1 MNPVPASGALILAV
15 DDNEA
20 GRYAKSRILRL
31 AGFDVIEAA
40 NGTDALRLAIERHP
54 ELMLIDVRLPDLNG
68 RHVALRVKSDP
79 GTADIAVLQTSAT
92 HTDSRHKVLALEAG
106 ADAYLVEPVDPEEL
120 VANVRALLRMRRAE
134 IGLTESERRFRHM
147 AESIG
152 DVFWILDPA
161 AMKFEYVSPA
171 FSSLWGRDVRSL
183 EHGMSAWIEAVHTDD
198 RARVESAYARL
209 ASGGSY
215 DEEFR
220 IYQPDGSERWIANR
234 GFPMQVGDGP
244 RRAAGVAQDITER
257 KVAEAT
263 LRGLD
268 RRKDEFLAMLAH
280 ELRNPLGPIRNA
292 VEIMRI
298 APVENTAMHDKA
310 REMVGRQVAHLGRLV
325 DDLLDI
331 SRITQDKITLQK
343 TPVKLEAAVN
353 AALELARP
361 STDATG
367 HRIEVRIPEEPIW
380 LDADPVRLTQIV
392 GNLLNNAAKFTPP
405 SGRIALYAERRG
417 AAVAIAV
424 EDSGIGM
431 SPDLMPHVFELF
443 TQGDQSLERSR
454 GGLGIGLSLV
464 QRLVQLHGG
473 TVSASSPGVGQGS
486 RFEVVL
492 PTVPPPHVSRDEA
505 APAPRSSAR
514 RILVVD
520 DSRDSAEALSVILEQ
535 KGHRVETSFGALDA
549 LARAKAFVPEVIF
562 LDIGLPEMDGY
573 QLARR
578 LRDMPETKAARILAL
593 TGYGQ
598 KDHRDLALS
607 SGFDDHLVKPFD
619 PQHLDQVIG

>member
-1 MNPVPASGALILAV
+1 MNDIPATGALILAV

-20 GRYAKSRILRL
+20 GRYAKTRILKL
-31 AGFDVIEAA
+31 AGFDVIQAA
-40 NGTDALRLAIERHP
+40 NGEEALRLAAERHP

-68 RHVALRVKSDP
+68 RHVSLRVKSDP
-79 GTADIAVLQTSAT
+79 ATADIAVLQTSAT
-92 HTDSRHKVLALEAG
+92 HTDTRHKVLALEAG

-134 IGLTESERRFRHM
+134 IGLKESERRFRHM

-161 AMKFEYVSPA
+161 EMKFEYVSPA
-171 FSSLWGRDVRSL
+171 FTSLWGRDARTL
-183 EHGMSAWIEAVHTDD
+183 EQGMGAWIEAIHPED
-198 RARVESAYARL
+198 RERAERAYSRL
-209 ASGGSY
+209 AAGGSY
-215 DEEFR
+215 EEEFR
-220 IYQPDGSERWIANR
+220 IFRPDGSERWIANR
-234 GFPMQVGDGP
+234 GFPMQVGDGA

-257 KVAEAT
+257 KAAEAT

-268 RRKDEFLAMLAH
+268 KRKDEFLAMLAH

-292 VEIMRI
+292 VEIMRM
-298 APVENTAMHDKA
+298 APLANTEVHGKA
-310 REMVGRQVAHLGRLV
+310 RDMIGRQVAHLGRLV

-353 AALELARP
+353 AALEVVRP

-367 HRIEVRIPEEPIW
+367 HRIEVRIPAEPIW
-380 LDADPVRLTQIV
+380 IDADPVRLTQVI
-392 GNLLNNAAKFTPP
+392 GNLLNNATKFTPP
-405 SGRIALYAERRG
+405 SGRIELCAELRG
-417 AAVAIAV
+417 TAVAISV
-424 EDSGIGM
+424 EDTGIGM
-431 SPDLMPHVFELF
+431 SPDLVPHIFELF
-443 TQGDQSLERSR
+443 AQGDHSLERSR

-473 TVSASSPGVGQGS
+473 TVSVSSPGVGQGS

-492 PTVPPPHVSRDEA
+492 PVTQPQASRFEE
-505 APAPRSSAR
+505 PAPSGRHASR

-520 DSRDSAEALSVILEQ
+520 DSRDSAEALTMILEQ
-535 KGHRVETSFGALDA
+535 KGHRVETSFGSMDA
-549 LARAKAFVPEVIF
+549 MARAKAFVPEVIF

-573 QLARR
+573 QLAKR
-578 LRDMPETKAARILAL
+578 LREMPETRNARILAL

-598 KDHRDLALS
+598 KDHRELALR

-619 PQHLDQVIG
+619 PQQLDKVIG